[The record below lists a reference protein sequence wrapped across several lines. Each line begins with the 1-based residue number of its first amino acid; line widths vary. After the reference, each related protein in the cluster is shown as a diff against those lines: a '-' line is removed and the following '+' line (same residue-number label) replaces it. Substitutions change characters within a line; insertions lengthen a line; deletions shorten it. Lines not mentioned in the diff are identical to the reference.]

1 MNQKFSFKC
10 ETNIKIIVTEY
21 DTKEIKV
28 CMFFSMIYN
37 IKNVLNFCI
46 RVGLRT
52 VMFWVIVQRGVV
64 ISYRRFG
71 TTYRSYLQGHN
82 NPEERSSHLLGG
94 RRILDP

>member
-1 MNQKFSFKC
+1 MNKKFVFKVG
-10 ETNIKIIVTEY
+10 NNK
-21 DTKEIKV
+21 KEV
-28 CMFFSMIYN
+28 CVFSMMYN

-52 VMFWVIVQRGVV
+52 VLFWVITQRGVV
-64 ISYRRFG
+64 IYYRRFG

-82 NPEERSSHLLGG
+82 NPEERSSHLLCG